1 MRKDGIISLEVA
13 AKTCNKCKLELETG
27 EKTRKSHDD
36 NCPRKY
42 RGKSTSPVPPPVAS
56 SEADET
62 KKPAADVDVELKEAP
77 SNEAEDA
84 AAPPPSK
91 KSGRKGRPP
100 AKKKRG
106 PNTKNLVPLE
116 EAAKFCTKCE
126 LELETGE
133 KTRKEHSEDCPRKWR
148 SAGRPPAGTPM
159 PASAEAAAERQA
171 KKSPPSAQ
179 PKSPVRSSSR
189 RRGKRKSDQMEETAE
204 DEPAIATTATA
215 EEEAIAGLGDLA
227 TMAMEQEEENK
238 SDGAN
243 DETAD
248 KMDTEEEDDDAGGD
262 EAKSLRGGGET
273 DGGVTFTVDDDDFE
287 TEQVPSSMA
296 FLDDGAI
303 DYVDDEAQ
311 PLRGGGRTKKA
322 PVKTEEIDVNV
333 TVNDE
338 AVVAPAGTPTNSG
351 ASTPTKRELD
361 YLTVPT
367 PLKLGDE
374 HDLTYANN
382 GRVQRSRKKPA
393 VFDPQDVPA
402 REWGLKS
409 GDDDNSLDIDDKV
422 EPEELRGGMVKPS
435 KEVTAAKLAAEAP
448 LPTAPRRGR
457 PPKHKTES
465 AATLTAEAPASA
477 PTAPRR
483 GRPPT
488 KQTKGG
494 KKKNAARAPI
504 KKQTNTTVGGV
515 GLLNRKPG
523 TLFDCPVCLDLPKIK
538 FCCYCA
544 CRICFNKFGKEQTML
559 CDTCDQEY
567 HTFCLGLDKIPDG
580 GFECPACIA
589 DAEKKRKAEERK
601 KEREAKKKLE
611 EEKRAIEEEKKAILK
626 AQRKAAYA
634 ARKQEEEERKR
645 IQLEK
650 RKVAYEKR
658 KAKESEMKSQGLPVR
673 GTKSV
678 SPQALGIKRGPG
690 RPSKAEMIAR
700 LQAQQALVQQQ
711 QEEAAASGKR
721 GRGRPRKDG
730 SAPVP
735 RIKPSKNEIALE
747 NMYLDTT
754 DLSAERSRS
763 GRKIS
768 RTTFHDDLEGG
779 GLMKKART
787 DEHGGIASKSS
798 SGKGSMYVSERRSAV
813 AAKNAISGRGRS
825 QEPRK
830 DSKRKPGARDCMQ
843 VSRKFDA
850 GVIEQK
856 HFDMLMDYS
865 QRGKVDHLIR
875 LRERMDE
882 HSRFLEAQLA
892 GLEALVKEKGELD
905 LRVPPAKEK
914 ETSTPHI

>member
-1 MRKDGIISLEVA
+1 MRKDGKISLEVA
-13 AKTCNKCKLELETG
+13 AKACNKCKLELETG
-27 EKTRKSHDD
+27 EKTRKSHAD
-36 NCPRKY
+36 NCPRKF

-56 SEADET
+56 SDVDGT
-62 KKPAADVDVELKEAP
+62 KMHAADDAVELPKETA
-77 SNEAEDA
+77 SNDDEDA
-84 AAPPPSK
+84 AAAAPSK
-91 KSGRKGRPP
+91 KSGRKGGRPP

-106 PNTKNLVPLE
+106 PNPKNLVPLE
-116 EAAKFCTKCE
+116 EAAKFCVKCE
-126 LELETGE
+126 RELETGE

-148 SAGRPPAGTPM
+148 SAGRPPAGTPS
-159 PASAEAAAERQA
+159 PASAVAAAERQA
-171 KKSPPSAQ
+171 KKSPPLAQ

-189 RRGKRKSDQMEETAE
+189 KRGKRNRDQMEDTAE

-227 TMAMEQEEENK
+227 SMAMKQEEEGNK
-238 SDGAN
+238 SDGGN

-248 KMDTEEEDDDAGGD
+248 KMDTEEEDAGGG

-273 DGGVTFTVDDDDFE
+273 DGGVTFTVDDGAVE

-296 FLDDGAI
+296 FVHGEI

-322 PVKTEEIDVNV
+322 PVKTEENDVNV

-338 AVVAPAGTPTNSG
+338 AVVAPEGTPTNSG

-409 GDDDNSLDIDDKV
+409 GDDNSPDKV

-448 LPTAPRRGR
+448 VPTAPRRGR
-457 PPKHKTES
+457 PPKNAS
-465 AATLTAEAPASA
+465 LTAEAPASA

-504 KKQTNTTVGGV
+504 KKETNTTVGGV

-523 TLFDCPVCLDLPKIK
+523 VLFDCPVCLDLPKIK

-567 HTFCLGLDKIPDG
+567 HTFCLGLEKIPDG

-589 DAEKKRKAEERK
+589 DAEKKRKAGERK

-611 EEKRAIEEEKKAILK
+611 QEKRAIEEEKKAIIK

-650 RKVAYEKR
+650 RKIAYEKR
-658 KAKESEMKSQGLPVR
+658 KSKEAEMKSLGLPIR
-673 GTKSV
+673 GTKSL

-690 RPSKAEMIAR
+690 RPSKAEMVAR
-700 LQAQQALVQQQ
+700 LQAQQALVQKQ

-787 DEHGGIASKSS
+787 DEHGGIPSKSS

-830 DSKRKPGARDCMQ
+830 DSRRKPGARECMQ
-843 VSRKFDA
+843 ISRKFDA

-882 HSRFLEAQLA
+882 HSRYLEAQLA
-892 GLEALVKEKGELD
+892 GLEALVKEKGEHID
-905 LRVPPAKEK
+905 MRVPPAKVD
-914 ETSTPHI
+914 